1 MNKIFKIATKAIIEN
16 NENKYLILKKTIEE
30 NLNDACSNLFDLPG
44 GRVEYGEDLENS
56 LKREIKEETSLIA
69 KKIKLLSVNS
79 VIKKDK
85 IQLIVITYLCTCI
98 SYECILSE
106 EHNDFIWL
114 NKEEILNSYLYPKWI
129 KDLFLKL

>member
-79 VIKKDK
+79 VIKK
-85 IQLIVITYLCTCI
+85 
-98 SYECILSE
+98 
-106 EHNDFIWL
+106 
-114 NKEEILNSYLYPKWI
+114 I
-129 KDLFLKL
+129 KFN